1 MKIFFVS
8 LGCDKNLVDSEQM
21 LALLLRDGHTITDD
35 ESEADV
41 IVINT
46 CCFIGDAKE
55 ESIEAILEYAKYKE
69 SNCKALIVAGCL
81 ATRYKDEIL
90 EEIPEINA
98 IIGTTS
104 TDKIVEAIDSALK
117 GQETKIFDDINR
129 LPMIEEKRVTSTG
142 GYYEY
147 LKISEGCDKH
157 CTYCI
162 IPKVRG
168 NYRSYPMDYIVKQAE
183 QLAESGVKE
192 LILVGQEVTMY
203 GVDLH
208 KGRGKGKKRLAELI
222 SKLAKVEGIEWIRL
236 LYCYP
241 EEIDNDLIEAMRTE
255 PKVVRYIDMPVQHVS
270 DSILHMMGRNMTE
283 SKILKTIKKLRNAMP
298 DICIRTTL
306 ITGFPGETEYDFNV
320 LKDFVNEQY
329 IDRLGIFT
337 YSEEEG
343 TPAAKFT
350 QKVPEEVKQQ
360 RKDALM
366 ALQQEVSKKINK
378 GFVGQKMT
386 VIIDGYLPEDDV
398 YVARSYRDAPNVDGN
413 VFITLNENDSR
424 ELMSGTFLDVVITD
438 SSEYDLIAKTVQD

>member
-90 EEIPEINA
+90 EEIPEIDA

-270 DSILHMMGRNMTE
+270 DSILHIMGRNMTE

>member
-90 EEIPEINA
+90 EEIPEIDA

-104 TDKIVEAIDSALK
+104 TDKIVEAIDSVLK

>member
-90 EEIPEINA
+90 EEIPEIDA

-129 LPMIEEKRVTSTG
+129 LPMIEEKRITSTG

>member
-90 EEIPEINA
+90 EEIPEIDA

-337 YSEEEG
+337 YSEEDG

>member
-90 EEIPEINA
+90 EEIPEIDA

-168 NYRSYPMDYIVKQAE
+168 NYRSYPMDYLVKQAE

-222 SKLAKVEGIEWIRL
+222 SKLAKVDGIEWIRL

-270 DSILHMMGRNMTE
+270 DSILHIMGRNMTE

>member
-90 EEIPEINA
+90 EEIPEIDA

-168 NYRSYPMDYIVKQAE
+168 NYRSYPMDYLVKQAE

-222 SKLAKVEGIEWIRL
+222 SKLAKVDGIEWIRL

-270 DSILHMMGRNMTE
+270 DSILHIMGRNMTE

-413 VFITLNENDSR
+413 VFITLNEIDSR

>member
-90 EEIPEINA
+90 EEIPEIDA

-117 GQETKIFDDINR
+117 SQETKIFDDINR

-168 NYRSYPMDYIVKQAE
+168 NYRSYPMDYLVKQAE

-222 SKLAKVEGIEWIRL
+222 SKLVKVDGIEWIRL

>member
-90 EEIPEINA
+90 EEIPEIDA

-157 CTYCI
+157 CT

>member
-90 EEIPEINA
+90 EEIPEIDA

-168 NYRSYPMDYIVKQAE
+168 NYRSYPMDYIVRQAE

>member
-90 EEIPEINA
+90 EEIPEIDA

-104 TDKIVEAIDSALK
+104 TDKIVEVIEFAFK
-117 GQETKIFDDINR
+117 GLDTIFFDDINR
-129 LPMIEEKRVTSTG
+129 LPMIEEKRITSTG

>member
-1 MKIFFVS
+1 
-8 LGCDKNLVDSEQM
+8 
-21 LALLLRDGHTITDD
+21 
-35 ESEADV
+35 
-41 IVINT
+41 
-46 CCFIGDAKE
+46 
-55 ESIEAILEYAKYKE
+55 
-69 SNCKALIVAGCL
+69 
-81 ATRYKDEIL
+81 
-90 EEIPEINA
+90 
-98 IIGTTS
+98 
-104 TDKIVEAIDSALK
+104 
-117 GQETKIFDDINR
+117 
-129 LPMIEEKRVTSTG
+129 MIEEKRVTSTG

>member
-90 EEIPEINA
+90 DEIPEIDA

-438 SSEYDLIAKTVQD
+438 SS

>member
-1 MKIFFVS
+1 
-8 LGCDKNLVDSEQM
+8 
-21 LALLLRDGHTITDD
+21 
-35 ESEADV
+35 
-41 IVINT
+41 
-46 CCFIGDAKE
+46 
-55 ESIEAILEYAKYKE
+55 
-69 SNCKALIVAGCL
+69 
-81 ATRYKDEIL
+81 
-90 EEIPEINA
+90 
-98 IIGTTS
+98 
-104 TDKIVEAIDSALK
+104 
-117 GQETKIFDDINR
+117 
-129 LPMIEEKRVTSTG
+129 
-142 GYYEY
+142 
-147 LKISEGCDKH
+147 
-157 CTYCI
+157 
-162 IPKVRG
+162 
-168 NYRSYPMDYIVKQAE
+168 
-183 QLAESGVKE
+183 
-192 LILVGQEVTMY
+192 
-203 GVDLH
+203 
-208 KGRGKGKKRLAELI
+208 
-222 SKLAKVEGIEWIRL
+222 
-236 LYCYP
+236 
-241 EEIDNDLIEAMRTE
+241 MRTE

-343 TPAAKFT
+343 TPAAQFT

>member
-90 EEIPEINA
+90 EEIPEIDA

-104 TDKIVEAIDSALK
+104 TDKIVEAIDSALN

>member
-90 EEIPEINA
+90 EEIPEIDA

-168 NYRSYPMDYIVKQAE
+168 NYRSYPMDYIVKQTE

>member
-1 MKIFFVS
+1 MKTNIKVLFEELVK
-8 LGCDKNLVDSEQM
+8 LGVWVRPHYM
-21 LALLLRDGHTITDD
+21 YP
-35 ESEADV
+35 
-41 IVINT
+41 
-46 CCFIGDAKE
+46 
-55 ESIEAILEYAKYKE
+55 YA
-69 SNCKALIVAGCL
+69 SV
-81 ATRYKDEIL
+81 DEIVPL
-90 EEIPEINA
+90 MAEGKILPYLDVPFQHAHPRILKAMKRPGSEYNMERINA
-98 IIGTTS
+98 WR
-104 TDKIVEAIDSALK
+104 AI
-117 GQETKIFDDINR
+117 
-129 LPMIEEKRVTSTG
+129 
-142 GYYEY
+142 
-147 LKISEGCDKH
+147 C
-157 CTYCI
+157 
-162 IPKVRG
+162 
-168 NYRSYPMDYIVKQAE
+168 
-183 QLAESGVKE
+183 
-192 LILVGQEVTMY
+192 
-203 GVDLH
+203 
-208 KGRGKGKKRLAELI
+208 
-222 SKLAKVEGIEWIRL
+222 
-236 LYCYP
+236 
-241 EEIDNDLIEAMRTE
+241 
-255 PKVVRYIDMPVQHVS
+255 
-270 DSILHMMGRNMTE
+270 
-283 SKILKTIKKLRNAMP
+283 P
-298 DICIRTTL
+298 DITIRSTF

>member
-90 EEIPEINA
+90 EEIPEIDA

-208 KGRGKGKKRLAELI
+208 KGRGKCKKRLAELI

>member
-90 EEIPEINA
+90 EEIPEIDA

-168 NYRSYPMDYIVKQAE
+168 NYRSYPMDYLVKQAE

-222 SKLAKVEGIEWIRL
+222 SKLAKVDGIEWIRL

>member
-90 EEIPEINA
+90 EEIPEIDA

-438 SSEYDLIAKTVQD
+438 SSEYDLIAKTV

>member
-90 EEIPEINA
+90 EEIPEIDA

-168 NYRSYPMDYIVKQAE
+168 NYRSYPMDYLVKQAE

-222 SKLAKVEGIEWIRL
+222 SKLAKVDGIEWIRL

-241 EEIDNDLIEAMRTE
+241 EEIDNDLIEGMRTE